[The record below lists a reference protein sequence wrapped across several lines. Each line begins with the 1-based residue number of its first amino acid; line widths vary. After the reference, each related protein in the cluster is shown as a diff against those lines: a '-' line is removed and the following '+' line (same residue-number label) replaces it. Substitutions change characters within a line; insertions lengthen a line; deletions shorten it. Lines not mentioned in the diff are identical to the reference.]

1 MIAFI
6 LFAIITKLVAVFG
19 KDTAPWIKSTETNSL
34 GSLTF
39 RLELFKQRLDVLE
52 SLFWQISDPK
62 HEKFRQY
69 LTKNEIFDII
79 APPAD
84 AVTSISNWLTGIIYY
99 KLNCL

>member
-69 LTKNEIFDII
+69 LTKNEIFERYLNVVQFG
-79 APPAD
+79 PK
-84 AVTSISNWLTGIIYY
+84 LFGIKAASQKYF
-99 KLNCL
+99 KKSL